1 MSDIIKENII
11 SLKKSIEEVKSK
23 FNINRKITLVAISK
37 TFPPD
42 DIKKVFDT
50 GQIVFGES
58 KVQEAE
64 NKIPL
69 VNEYAEKMGKNINWH
84 LVGHLQSNKAK
95 NAVNLFSTIHSLDK
109 KSTIKEV
116 SKRAQ
121 DINKTI
127 DIFIQVN
134 TSGEESKYGCNPD
147 YALDLSHYTLGKDNV
162 NLVGFMTIAPFVSE
176 ETPIAKAFASLR
188 ELKEKVSHQLK
199 IDIPYLSMGMTN
211 DWEIAIREGATHLRI
226 GSRIF
231 GKRDYSK

>member
-1 MSDIIKENII
+1 MPDIIKENII

-23 FNINRKITLVAISK
+23 YNINSKITLVAISK
-37 TFPPD
+37 TFPSE

-50 GQIVFGES
+50 GQLVFGES

-69 VNEYAEKMGKNINWH
+69 VNEYSEKMGKKINWH

-95 NAVNLFSTIHSLDK
+95 TAVNLFSTIHSLDK

-116 SKRAQ
+116 SKRALV
-121 DINKTI
+121 INKTI

-134 TSGEESKYGCNPD
+134 TSGEESKYGCNPEH
-147 YALDLSHYTLGKDNV
+147 ALDLSQYALGKDNV
-162 NLVGFMTIAPFVSE
+162 NLVGFMTIAPFVNE
-176 ETPIAKAFASLR
+176 EAPIAKAFASLR
-188 ELKEKVSHQLK
+188 ELKEKVSSQLK
-199 IDIPYLSMGMTN
+199 VDLPYLSMGMTN
-211 DWEIAIREGATHLRI
+211 DWEIALREGATHLRI

-231 GKRDYSK
+231 GKRNYSK